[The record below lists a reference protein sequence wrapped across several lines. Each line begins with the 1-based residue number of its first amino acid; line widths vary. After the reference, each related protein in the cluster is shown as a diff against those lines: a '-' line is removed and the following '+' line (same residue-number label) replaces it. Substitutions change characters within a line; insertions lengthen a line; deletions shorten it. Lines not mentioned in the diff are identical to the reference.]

1 VINWLI
7 SQYNNYLSKTD
18 AFVDFMYTRILIFKL
33 SFIDDYDFLFY
44 RIDVAADDM
53 HALSLLINIPLY
65 FLYRFKIVVI

>member
-1 VINWLI
+1 
-7 SQYNNYLSKTD
+7 
-18 AFVDFMYTRILIFKL
+18 MYTRILIFKL

-65 FLYRFKIVVI
+65 SLYRFKIVVI